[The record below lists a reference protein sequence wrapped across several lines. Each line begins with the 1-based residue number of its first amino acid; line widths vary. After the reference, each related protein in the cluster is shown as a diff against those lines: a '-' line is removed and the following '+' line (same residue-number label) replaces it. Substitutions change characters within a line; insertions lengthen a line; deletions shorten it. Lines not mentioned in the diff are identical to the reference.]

1 MMESFDTRIAAV
13 LLLVYVLLIL
23 IVLILYVYEM
33 FLSAFLKVVGK
44 KKYAVE
50 PEYITVKGI
59 VDYMDEHV
67 SIFEKDEK
75 TGKKIVCEIL
85 HMLKV
90 MPNYD
95 IVMKGSLHLANYESE
110 ESEIF
115 YIPYMMLFF
124 ELLRDGDYFGF
135 IHYFSNFLHY
145 KILQDGKREIR
156 YLPSNIK
163 TALIYTMERGL
174 H

>member
-1 MMESFDTRIAAV
+1 MMESFDTIIVAV
-13 LLLVYVLLIL
+13 LLIYVLIVLV
-23 IVLILYVYEM
+23 VLILYVYEM
-33 FLSAFLKVVGK
+33 ILSTFLKVVGK
-44 KKYAVE
+44 KKYTVE
-50 PEYITVKGI
+50 PEYITVKSI
-59 VDYMDEHV
+59 ADYMDEHV

-75 TGKKIVCEIL
+75 TGKKIVCEAL

-110 ESEIF
+110 ESEVF

-163 TALIYTMERGL
+163 TALIYTIERGL
-174 H
+174 Y

>member
-1 MMESFDTRIAAV
+1 MEAFDTIIVAV
-13 LLLVYVLLIL
+13 LLIYVLIVLV
-23 IVLILYVYEM
+23 VLILYVYEM
-33 FLSAFLKVVGK
+33 ILSTFFKVVGK

-50 PEYITVKGI
+50 PEYITVKSI
-59 VDYMDEHV
+59 ADYMDEHV

-75 TGKKIVCEIL
+75 TGKKIVCETL

-90 MPNYD
+90 MPDSD
-95 IVMKGSLHLANYESE
+95 ILIRGSFHLANYESE
-110 ESEIF
+110 ESEVF

-145 KILQDGKREIR
+145 KILQDGKREIL

-163 TALIYTMERGL
+163 TALIYTIERGL
-174 H
+174 Y